1 MGVRI
6 CGTIITDSALH
17 EAANEV
23 GRGGPRK
30 VAARGRQYAV
40 RGSAPALC

>member
-6 CGTIITDSALH
+6 CGTIITDSALN